1 MIRDMFRDY
10 TMRWWQVSL
19 LKVSMVAFG
28 LAVGATWPG
37 AFEGWLLWLW
47 LIFLLPAA
55 YLSYVFYP
63 QMWRR
68 RRK

>member
-1 MIRDMFRDY
+1 MRGIFRDY
-10 TMRWWQVSL
+10 AMPWWQVSL

-28 LAVGATWPG
+28 LAVGATWPD

-55 YLSYVFYP
+55 YLGCVFYAEV
-63 QMWRR
+63 RSG
-68 RRK
+68 RK